1 MTFNP
6 GGGGGFQRPPL
17 ENAASSVLA
26 AARGRMGGSRPQFPP
41 PPKLSADTEAQVLQ
55 TVAEGGACFCCGGV
69 HPAADFGCPRLAS
82 FRRDADGTLVEG
94 TYWQD
99 GQWDSSKIMFAH
111 PETAGEA
118 GDGGS

>member
-26 AARGRMGGSRPQFPP
+26 AARGRMGGQRPQFPP

-55 TVAEGGACFCCGGV
+55 TVAEGGACSCCGGV
-69 HPAADFGCPRLAS
+69 HPAADYGCPRLAS
-82 FRRDADGTLVEG
+82 FRRDADGMLVEG

-111 PETAGEA
+111 PETAEA
-118 GDGGS
+118 ITDGG